1 MCLESARYLVFM
13 FLLIR
18 LGVWYLSFSP
28 TVFIAGGNCCL
39 CFFLVSW
46 FNFYCH
52 YYFHYLCFLP
62 YKKPPFDFCQ
72 PSTKKIKSTISI
84 NNNGTFTEH
93 TWATSAKNRRK
104 LSMRKSWDLLLLKWV
119 YGIFWNLSVNLFCVF
134 QRGTVK
140 NVVWILS

>member
-1 MCLESARYLVFM
+1 MSWICQVSGFHVFAYQIRCLIFEFFTYSFYCRRK
-13 FLLIR
+13 LLP
-18 LGVWYLSFSP
+18 V
-28 TVFIAGGNCCL
+28 
-39 CFFLVSW
+39 FFLVSW

-62 YKKPPFDFCQ
+62 YKKPTFDFCQ